1 MERGVGVREINPN
14 RSYLVL
20 KNGNKYHY
28 RQLVYSGNPTDW
40 KGENPNLV
48 SKSKQSQFLLY
59 DDFEYTSI

>member
-48 SKSKQSQFLLY
+48 SKSK
-59 DDFEYTSI
+59 